1 MQVVAYVV
9 VAGAGH
15 RSVYLDEERAMQK
28 ARTLGGVMRRL
39 VTIEAAVEAC
49 QAAYEQGRMD
59 AKKGDERGH

>member
-15 RSVYLDEERAMQK
+15 RSVYLEEERAMQK
-28 ARTLGGVMRRL
+28 ALTLSGIMRKL
-39 VTIEAAVEAC
+39 VTIEAAAEAC

-59 AKKGDERGH
+59 EKQGDKHGN